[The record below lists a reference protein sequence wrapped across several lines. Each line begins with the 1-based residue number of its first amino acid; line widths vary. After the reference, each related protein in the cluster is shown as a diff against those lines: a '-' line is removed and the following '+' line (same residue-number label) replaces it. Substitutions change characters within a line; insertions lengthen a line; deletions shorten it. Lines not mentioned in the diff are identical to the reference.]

1 MANILTKAY
10 TKLLLN
16 LYMKNRKPRQDGRY
30 YVGVS
35 FLETETDLLDHADMY
50 GNFSVYVKN
59 LIRAD
64 MNKSKSKKEEPA
76 TESEMFK
83 MLMAMMG
90 SSQLKDIFQKNQ
102 EVSVDAVEPQK
113 EQKPKLNK
121 KAINNFIKK

>member
-1 MANILTKAY
+1 M
-10 TKLLLN
+10 
-16 LYMKNRKPRQDGRY
+16 
-30 YVGVS
+30 GVS

-64 MNKSKSKKEEPA
+64 MNKNKKEETA

-90 SSQLKDIFQKNQ
+90 NNQLKDIFQKSQ
-102 EVSVDAVEPQK
+102 EVSVDAVESEK

-121 KAINNFIKK
+121 SAINNFIKK